1 MSRDF
6 PEALH
11 LPNEANI
18 FVAREALLTCARSLP
33 IQLSLA
39 QASTGSLG
47 VRAHTSERQS
57 QQAQTVASGSPRP
70 AQGGRASA
78 G

>member
-1 MSRDF
+1 MILQSVSRDF

-18 FVAREALLTCARSLP
+18 FVAREALRTCVRSLP

-47 VRAHTSERQS
+47 L
-57 QQAQTVASGSPRP
+57 
-70 AQGGRASA
+70 
-78 G
+78 